1 MINIKQKTH
10 LLVFFLISI
19 IFNWQHSYA
28 ENYNYDKSLTG
39 YEYFATVQ
47 NFYFVSQGIN
57 LEMAYMYLP
66 SNNKKKKNCNF
77 IAWKKLY

>member
-1 MINIKQKTH
+1 MINIKHKTY

-19 IFNWQHSYA
+19 ICNCQQSYA

-39 YEYFATVQ
+39 YEYFSKVQ
-47 NFYFVSQGIN
+47 SFYFASQSIN

-66 SNNKKKKNCNF
+66 SNNKKKE
-77 IAWKKLY
+77 L